1 MIKKF
6 KLPSGI
12 QDHLPLDCYSR
23 RVVENKLLDC
33 FKYYGYSE
41 IQTPVLERYELFDSG
56 VGRVELNKLFKVTDV
71 DGDLLVLRPDIT
83 MPISRIVCTKLSE
96 GSKRLCYL
104 GKSFSAL
111 ENEGKLREFTQAGVE
126 IMGTQGNDVD
136 IEIVMLAI
144 KSLIA
149 VGLEDFQIELGHVG
163 FFKGLLN
170 AFNVGEEDREVLINS
185 IESKNGIKLYTL
197 SHDMDKLLPDTLAK
211 LPMLFGGEEV
221 LDSAQKMCLNE
232 EMKNAVSNLKAVY
245 EGIKKLGYDKYVCFD
260 MSSVGKMKYYSGM
273 VMRGINK
280 NLGRPILSGGRYD
293 GLCDSFGKHVPAVG
307 FAIGIGYLVTA
318 LDNQDKLQKMP
329 EIEVVVGYAPEFM
342 DKAEK
347 YVDKLRAKGINAICS
362 FATDKATLKK
372 SKKAIGANRAVYL
385 SKDGEEEI

>member
-12 QDHLPLDCYSR
+12 HDHLPIDCYSR
-23 RVVENKLLDC
+23 KIVENKLIDC

-41 IQTPVLERYELFDSG
+41 IETPILERYELFDSG
-56 VGRVELNKLFKVTDV
+56 VGKVDLNKLFKVTDV
-71 DGDLLVLRPDIT
+71 DGDLLILRPDIT
-83 MPISRIVCTKLSE
+83 MPISRIVCTKLLD
-96 GSKRLCYL
+96 GSQKLCYL

-126 IMGTQGNDVD
+126 IMGAQGIDVD
-136 IEIVMLAI
+136 IEVVMLAI

-149 VGLEDFQIELGHVG
+149 VGLEDFQIEIGHVG

-170 AFNVGEEDREVLINS
+170 AYKVCDEDREVLINS
-185 IESKNGIKLYTL
+185 IESKNGIKLYNL
-197 SHDMDKLLPDTLAK
+197 SHEMDRLLPDTLSR
-211 LPMLFGGEEV
+211 LPMLFGGVEV
-221 LDSAQKMCLNE
+221 LDTAQKLCLNE
-232 EMKNAVSNLKAVY
+232 EMKNAVNDLKTIY
-245 EGIKKLGYDKYVCFD
+245 EGIKRLGYEKYVCFD

-293 GLCDSFGKHVPAVG
+293 ELCDAFGKHTPAVG

-318 LDNQDKLQKMP
+318 LDNQNKLTKMP
-329 EIEVVVGYAPEFM
+329 NREVVVGYAPENM
-342 DKAEK
+342 KKAEE
-347 YVDKLRAKGINAICS
+347 YVDKLRNSGVNAVCS
-362 FATDKATLKK
+362 FATSKPSLKNCQTML
-372 SKKAIGANRAVYL
+372 GAKRAVYFG
-385 SKDGEEEI
+385 KDVEEEI